1 MACFDYQGMYDITWF
16 PDGGSSSPI
25 DQIDSISVDEPD
37 NLRGVTGDN
46 NTRARSF
53 TRSNSST
60 SVSLATKN
68 LAAGLATIANVIQ
81 GVLAFKSDDKCLG
94 GSGKTLT
101 VTVESLVFAGNS
113 LPFTVDGSTVVSKT
127 GQASSSGN
135 DGETNPVTYAFSV

>member
-1 MACFDYQGMYDITWF
+1 MYDITWF
-16 PDGGSSSPI
+16 PDGGSSNPV
-25 DQIDSISVDEPD
+25 DQLETISVDEPD
-37 NLRGVTGDN
+37 SLRGVSGNN

-53 TRSNSST
+53 TLSESST
-60 SVSLATKN
+60 SVSLTTKN
-68 LAAGLATIANVIQ
+68 LEAGLSVISNVIQ
-81 GVLAFKSDDKCLG
+81 GVFAFKSDDKCLG

-113 LPFTVDGSTVVSKT
+113 LPFTVNGSTVVSKT